1 MFRVARKGLCKLKGM
16 MLRMGDVQ
24 DILVESMEQ
33 ARHPVTLSSLDD
45 ILYRTSAWQKTL
57 KSSRSP
63 ASLQLSL
70 VKLQDIV
77 EAIGGFPDRI
87 SLGGQKDSQPFAKVG
102 MDRTVVEVQLQ
113 SQENYLE
120 AMFDGSDEGVHS

>member
-1 MFRVARKGLCKLKGM
+1 M
-16 MLRMGDVQ
+16 Q

-77 EAIGGFPDRI
+77 EAIVVGFQI
-87 SLGGQKDSQPFAKVG
+87 VYLW
-102 MDRTVVEVQLQ
+102 VVRKIHNFCQGWH
-113 SQENYLE
+113 
-120 AMFDGSDEGVHS
+120 GSHRG